1 MKLNDLKYLVPS
13 SYYYM
18 VIFLILNSFFVIILE
33 MISIG
38 SVPLLIMLVS
48 DYNLVMNYFNNY
60 EILNFLNDY
69 EKKDF
74 IILCCILFLFAFIT
88 KNIFLTYLNYIQNKF
103 TKELKIATSEIILK
117 NFLNKSFLF
126 YLNINPSVLIRTV
139 TTDVAHSYNYISSLI
154 KLVREIFLVLIIFI
168 TLIFINPT
176 IYLST
181 FLAYVILTSIFYFS
195 FKIILKKRGETQQLI
210 HSENIKNLTQLFNS
224 IKEVKIFQKE
234 IYFYKKF
241 IKNIRILETVNF
253 VNNFISSL
261 PKIIFEIISIGV
273 IVILMVLFIL
283 TNQSD
288 AFIIST
294 LSILGVTVIRFVPA
308 FNVITVSLSSLRW
321 FQPSVNVIVD
331 YLKSSQENFYQKETK
346 KKDYLRASIELKNVD
361 FSYGKKNILE
371 SINLII
377 NKGDKIGIVGSS
389 GSGKTTLMNLIIG
402 LIAPKSGEI
411 IIDNKYLTTSKE
423 SNLLNYVGYVPQDPY
438 ILDDTIENNI
448 LFGNDLNEKNFDEA
462 ISKSQIKSLIEN
474 LPQKKQTMLG
484 NVGSKIS
491 GGQRQRISISR
502 ALYNDPEVLILD
514 EATSALDTNT
524 EQNLIKDVF
533 KNNLNKTII
542 IVSHRETS
550 LNYCNKIYKIENCR
564 LKLIDKTDN

>member
-1 MKLNDLKYLVPS
+1 M
-13 SYYYM
+13 
-18 VIFLILNSFFVIILE
+18 
-33 MISIG
+33 
-38 SVPLLIMLVS
+38 
-48 DYNLVMNYFNNY
+48 
-60 EILNFLNDY
+60 
-69 EKKDF
+69 
-74 IILCCILFLFAFIT
+74 
-88 KNIFLTYLNYIQNKF
+88 
-103 TKELKIATSEIILK
+103 
-117 NFLNKSFLF
+117 
-126 YLNINPSVLIRTV
+126 
-139 TTDVAHSYNYISSLI
+139 
-154 KLVREIFLVLIIFI
+154 
-168 TLIFINPT
+168 
-176 IYLST
+176 
-181 FLAYVILTSIFYFS
+181 
-195 FKIILKKRGETQQLI
+195 
-210 HSENIKNLTQLFNS
+210 
-224 IKEVKIFQKE
+224 
-234 IYFYKKF
+234 
-241 IKNIRILETVNF
+241 
-253 VNNFISSL
+253 
-261 PKIIFEIISIGV
+261 
-273 IVILMVLFIL
+273 
-283 TNQSD
+283 
-288 AFIIST
+288 
-294 LSILGVTVIRFVPA
+294 
-308 FNVITVSLSSLRW
+308 RW

-331 YLKSSQENFYQKETK
+331 YLKSSQENFYKKETK

-524 EQNLIKDVF
+524 EQKLIKDVF
-533 KNNLNKTII
+533 KNNSNKTII

-550 LNYCNKIYKIENCR
+550 LNYCNKIYKIENGR
-564 LKLIDKTDN
+564 LKLIDKPDN